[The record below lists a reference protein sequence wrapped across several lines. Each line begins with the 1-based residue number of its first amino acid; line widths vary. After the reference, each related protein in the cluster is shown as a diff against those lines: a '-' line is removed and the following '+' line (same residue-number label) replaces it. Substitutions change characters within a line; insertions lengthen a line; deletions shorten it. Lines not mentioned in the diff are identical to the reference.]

1 MWRRGASRRRAVR
14 LLTGSILALLLAA
27 ASVLAGS
34 PQGRTRTSAP
44 AGVRSPLALD
54 ATERSIE
61 ELQQLM
67 QSGKLTARDL
77 AIGHLA
83 RIAAYDKQGPALNA
97 LLALNPRALEDAD
110 ALDAERRLGKVRGP
124 LHGIPIV
131 IKDNY
136 ETRDL
141 PTTGGSVALAGF
153 VTGRDAFQV
162 KKLRDAGAVIL
173 GKTNLHEL
181 AAGIITISSL
191 GGQTRNPYDP
201 ARTPGGSSGGT
212 AAAVAASFAVAGM
225 ASDTCGSIRIPAA
238 NNNLFGLRGTAGL
251 SSRNGII
258 PLSHTQDIGGP
269 LARSVTD
276 LALMLDATVG
286 EDPAD
291 AVTAASRGKLTGR
304 FRERL
309 SGEPLKGARIGVL
322 KVLFGSSPEDEEVSG
337 IVRKALDVMKAEGG
351 ELVDVQVPGL
361 EELLN
366 QSSLINLEFKTDLQA
381 YLAQFP
387 NAPVKSLQDILD
399 RGLFHAAL
407 ENTFK
412 LRNAAVAEPE
422 EIRKVEARREL
433 VRQLVNAA
441 LAEYRV
447 EALAY
452 PTLRRRPVV
461 VEELQRGTTCQLSAT
476 TGFPAMA
483 MPAGFTP
490 DGVPIG
496 FELLG
501 PAWSDQRLVSLAYA
515 YERAAKPRRPAPTTP
530 RLVLLAGG
538 EAPGTTPVEVGGLP
552 SGVAVRAEFDPV
564 SGRFTID
571 LPDGVSAASLHRGEP
586 GPDGPVLHRLLD
598 PAATKSPTVTVT
610 LPPYQRPLL
619 ADGSLRLVLQTATG
633 RTTHGLTVRAH

>member
-1 MWRRGASRRRAVR
+1 MSYRAASRRLIRLVSASAVAGA
-14 LLTGSILALLLAA
+14 TAA
-27 ASVLAGS
+27 ALTLLGVAQT
-34 PQGRTRTSAP
+34 PAQAP
-44 AGVRSPLALD
+44 AAAAGVEVQ
-54 ATERSIE
+54 ERSIE
-61 ELQQLM
+61 ELQQEM
-67 QSGKLTARDL
+67 ATGRATAR
-77 AIGHLA
+77 AIAAAHLA
-83 RIAAYDKQGPALNA
+83 RIAAYDRQGPALNA
-97 LLALNPRALEDAD
+97 LIALNPRALDEAE
-110 ALDAERRLGKVRGP
+110 ALDRERRDGRLRGP
-124 LHGIPIV
+124 LHGIPVV

-153 VTGRDAFQV
+153 ITERDAFQV

-201 ARTPGGSSGGT
+201 ARTPGGSSGGS

-251 SSRNGII
+251 SSRTGII

-269 LARSVTD
+269 VARTVTD
-276 LALMLDATVG
+276 LALVLDATVG

-291 AVTAASRGKLTGR
+291 AVTAAFRGR
-304 FRERL
+304 FPASFRQGL
-309 SGEPLKGARIGVL
+309 SAGALKGARIGVL
-322 KVLFGSSPEDEEVSG
+322 KGLFGAGPDDEEVSG
-337 IVRKALDVMKAEGG
+337 IVRKALDMMKAQGA

-361 EELLN
+361 EETLN

-387 NAPVKSLQDILD
+387 RAPVKSLQEILD
-399 RGLFHAAL
+399 RGAFHAAL

-412 LRNAAVAEPE
+412 LRNAAVPDPV
-422 EIRKVEARREL
+422 EIRKVERRRAVVTEMI
-433 VRQLVNAA
+433 RAA
-441 LAEYRV
+441 FEEHRLDAMG
-447 EALAY
+447 Y

-461 VEELQRGTTCQLSAT
+461 VEEPQRGSNCQLSAT

-501 PAWSDQRLVSLAYA
+501 PAWSDQRLVAMAFA
-515 YERAAKPRRPAPTTP
+515 YEQAAKPRRPAPTTP
-530 RLVLLAGG
+530 PL
-538 EAPGTTPVEVGGLP
+538 VGGLAP
-552 SGVAVRAEFDPV
+552 RPVTFTTVASARRMTARFEYDPV
-564 SGRFTID
+564 SGRLSFE
-571 LPDGVSAASLHRGEP
+571 LPSTAVAASLHRAAP
-586 GPDGPVLHRLLD
+586 GPDGPVLHRLID
-598 PAATKSPTVTVT
+598 PARPAPTGAVV
-610 LPPYQRPLL
+610 LPAYQRPWMLE
-619 ADGSLRLVLQTATG
+619 GSLHLVVQSPQGTDTMRLELPP
-633 RTTHGLTVRAH
+633 R

>member
-1 MWRRGASRRRAVR
+1 MPRRAARYGRAAR
-14 LLTGSILALLLAA
+14 LLAGGLVAAALAA
-27 ASVLAGS
+27 GS
-34 PQGRTRTSAP
+34 ALSGTAQGRQARP
-44 AGVRSPLALD
+44 AAAARAALALD
-54 ATERSIE
+54 VSERSID

-67 QSGKLTARDL
+67 QSGALTARDL
-77 AIGHLA
+77 AASHLA

-97 LLALNPRALEDAD
+97 MIALNPKALDDAA

-141 PTTGGSVALAGF
+141 PTTGGSMALAGF
-153 VTGRDAFQV
+153 MPGPDAFQV
-162 KKLRDAGAVIL
+162 AKLREAGAVIL

-251 SSRNGII
+251 SSRTGII

-269 LARSVTD
+269 LARTVAD
-276 LALMLDATVG
+276 LAVMLDATIG

-291 AVTAASRGKLTGR
+291 AVTAASRGQLNGR
-304 FRERL
+304 FRDRL
-309 SGEPLKGARIGVL
+309 APDALRGARIGVL
-322 KVLFGSSPEDEEVSG
+322 RVLFGASPEDDEVG
-337 IVRKALDVMKAEGG
+337 AIVRKALDAMKAQGA
-351 ELVDVQVPGL
+351 ELVEVQIPGL
-361 EELLN
+361 EEVLN
-366 QSSLINLEFKTDLQA
+366 QSSLINLEFKTDLQH

-387 NAPVKSLQDILD
+387 TAPVKSLQDILD
-399 RGLFHAAL
+399 HGLYHAAL

-412 LRNAAVAEPE
+412 LRNAAVADPE

-433 VRQLVNAA
+433 VRQQVRVA
-441 LAEYRV
+441 LAEYKV

-461 VEELQRGTTCQLSAT
+461 VEEPQRGTTCQLSAT

-483 MPAGFTP
+483 MPAGFTT

-501 PAWSDQRLVSLAYA
+501 PAWSDQRLVALAYA
-515 YERAAKPRRPAPTTP
+515 YEQAARPRRPAPTTP
-530 RLVLLAGG
+530 PLVLLTGT
-538 EAPGTTPVEVGGLP
+538 APGATPVEVGALAA
-552 SGVAVRAEFDPV
+552 GVTVKAEFDPV
-564 SGRFTID
+564 SGRLTMD
-571 LPDGVSAASLHRGEP
+571 VPAGVTAASIQRGDP
-586 GPDGPVLHRLLD
+586 GLDGPVLHRLWD
-598 PAATKSPTVTVT
+598 PASTRARTVTVT

-619 ADGSLRLVLQTATG
+619 AEGALRLVLQTGSA
-633 RTTHGLTVRAH
+633 RSVHPLKVQ